1 MTRQD
6 HSQGTVD
13 WMQGVLGSEKDL
25 LAQIVE
31 MGLQA
36 LMEAERD
43 VHVGA
48 APFERV
54 GIRQTQRNGYQAADA
69 GDARGDAGASGASD
83 PRRTLLSVDA
93 GAVPA

>member
-6 HSQGTVD
+6 NSQATVD

-43 VHVGA
+43 IHVGA

-54 GIRQTQRNGYQAADA
+54 GIRQTHRNGYK
-69 GDARGDAGASGASD
+69 
-83 PRRTLLSVDA
+83 PRTLVTRVGTLELR
-93 GAVPA
+93 VPQTRDGRF